1 MTTTITT
8 GPNASGAAAP
18 PRYNLRSLLRVYRTE
33 AWQEFLKLIRLPIFA
48 ATTIALPLMFYV
60 IFGITFAGEQARGV
74 GMTTYM
80 LVTYGAFGVIG
91 AALFGFGVSVAVER
105 GQGWMRLKRIAPM
118 PPLAYFVAKVVMS
131 LAVATIIVL
140 AMFTLGA
147 LVGGVRLDPQQWVAV
162 GLALVAGA
170 LPFSA
175 MGLAFGYLVGPNS
188 APAVLNL
195 AWLPMAFASGLW
207 IPISQL
213 PDVVQSVAVALPPYH
228 FVQLALGTI
237 GASEGGS
244 PVVHAAAVL
253 GFTLLFLVVAAW
265 GFRRDEGRTYG

>member
-8 GPNASGAAAP
+8 GPNAPGAAAP

-60 IFGITFAGEQARGV
+60 IFGITFAGEQAGGV

-105 GQGWMRLKRIAPM
+105 GQGWMRLKRVAPM

-147 LVGGVRLDPQQWVAV
+147 LVGGVRLDPEQWVAV

-195 AWLPMAFASGLW
+195 VWLPMAFASGLW

-253 GFTLLFLVVAAW
+253 GFTLLFLVVAVW